1 MASQDSMSEVYNH
14 MQGTCMFRG
23 RDFLSLMDFSRT
35 ELETILDSARDL
47 KRKLLRGEPHEYLRG
62 KSVAILFEKP
72 STRTR
77 TSFQAAIAHLGA
89 QSFYMRPDEM
99 QLSRGEPVKDT
110 ARVIDRYCDA
120 LVMRTFGQDRIEEFA
135 RYMNRPVINALTD
148 LTHPCQGLADL
159 LTISEYKGRL
169 DDVKVCYAG
178 DVWNV
183 CHSLIIGASIFGFKL
198 HVARPNGYEPHERV
212 MKFALGKA
220 QVTGAEIVVTDN
232 LKQAVKDA
240 DVLYANT
247 WHSMGGAEKEKEKR
261 IHDFGPFQLNE
272 NVAEGAKH
280 DYIFM
285 HCLPGYRGEEM
296 SEEIVEGTHSVVWD
310 QAENRMHTEK
320 AVLALTMAS

>member
-1 MASQDSMSEVYNH
+1 MKRVFH
-14 MQGTCMFRG
+14 G
-23 RDFLSLMDFSRT
+23 RDFLSLMDYSRV
-35 ELETILDSARDL
+35 EIETILATATDL
-47 KRKLLRGEPHEYLRG
+47 KQKWKRREPHEYLRG
-62 KSVAILFEKP
+62 RTVAVLFEKP

-77 TSFQAAIAHLGA
+77 TSFQAGIAHLGA
-89 QSFYMRPDEM
+89 QSFYMRPDEL
-99 QLSRGEPVKDT
+99 QLARGEPVKDT

-135 RYMNRPVINALTD
+135 KYMEKPVINALTD

-159 LTISEYKGRL
+159 LTMTEHKGKL
-169 DDVKVCYAG
+169 DGLKVCYAG

-183 CHSLIIGASIFGFKL
+183 CHSLIVAASIFGFSL
-198 HVARPNGYEPHERV
+198 GVARPKGYEPNDRI
-212 MKFALGKA
+212 MKFATDKA
-220 QVTGAEIVVTDN
+220 KSTGAELMITDD

-247 WHSMGGAEKEKEKR
+247 WHSMGGPEKEKEKR
-261 IHDFGPFQLNE
+261 LKDFAPYQLNSQ
-272 NVAEGAKH
+272 VAKVAKS

-296 SEEIVEGTHSVVWD
+296 TEEILEGPHSVVWD

-320 AVLALTMAS
+320 AVLTLTMS

>member
-1 MASQDSMSEVYNH
+1 
-14 MQGTCMFRG
+14 MFRG
-23 RDFLSLMDFSRT
+23 RDFLTLMDYSRF
-35 ELETILDSARDL
+35 EIETILATARDL
-47 KRKLLRGEPHEYLRG
+47 KQKWRRHESHEYLRG
-62 KSVAILFEKP
+62 RTVAVLFEKP

-99 QLSRGEPVKDT
+99 QLARGEPVRDT

-135 RYMNRPVINALTD
+135 KYMENPVINALTD
-148 LTHPCQGLADL
+148 LTHPCQGLADM
-159 LTISEYKGRL
+159 LTIMEYKGKL
-169 DDVKVCYAG
+169 DGIKLCYAG

-183 CHSLIIGASIFGFKL
+183 CHSLIVAASIFGMTL
-198 HVARPNGYEPHERV
+198 HIARPKGYEASQKI
-212 MKFALGKA
+212 MNFAAEKA
-220 QVTGAEIVVTDN
+220 KATGAEIALTDD
-232 LKQAVKDA
+232 LKQAVKNS

-247 WHSMGGAEKEKEKR
+247 WHSMGGPEKEKEKR
-261 IHDFGPFQLNE
+261 LRDFAPYQLNS
-272 NVAEGAKH
+272 NVAKDAKP

-296 SEEIVEGTHSVVWD
+296 SEEMIEGPHSVVWD

-320 AVLALTMAS
+320 AVLALTMM

>member
-1 MASQDSMSEVYNH
+1 
-14 MQGTCMFRG
+14 MFRG
-23 RDFLSLMDFSRT
+23 RDFLTLMDYSRF
-35 ELETILDSARDL
+35 EIETILATARDL
-47 KRKLLRGEPHEYLRG
+47 KQKWRQHEPHERLRG
-62 KSVAILFEKP
+62 KTVAVLFEKP

-99 QLSRGEPVKDT
+99 QLARGEPVRDT

-135 RYMNRPVINALTD
+135 KYMENPVINALTD
-148 LTHPCQGLADL
+148 LTHPCQGLADM
-159 LTISEYKGRL
+159 LTIMEYKGKL
-169 DDVKVCYAG
+169 DGTKLCYAG

-183 CHSLIIGASIFGFKL
+183 CHSLIVAASVFGMTL
-198 HVARPNGYEPHERV
+198 HVARPKGYEASERI
-212 MKFALGKA
+212 MKFAAEKA
-220 QVTGAEIVVTDN
+220 RATGAEIVLTDD
-232 LKQAVKDA
+232 LKQAVKDS

-247 WHSMGGAEKEKEKR
+247 WHSMGGPEKEKEKR
-261 IHDFGPFQLNE
+261 LRDFAPYQLNS
-272 NVAEGAKH
+272 NVAKDAKP

-296 SEEIVEGTHSVVWD
+296 SEEMIEGAHSVVWD

-320 AVLALTMAS
+320 AVLALTMM

>member
-1 MASQDSMSEVYNH
+1 
-14 MQGTCMFRG
+14 MFRG
-23 RDFLSLMDFSRT
+23 RDFLTLMDFSRREIEMILGDAK
-35 ELETILDSARDL
+35 EL
-47 KRKLLRGEPHEYLRG
+47 KQKLQMREPHEFLRG
-62 KSVAILFEKP
+62 KSVAVLFEKP

-99 QLSRGEPVKDT
+99 QLARGEPIKDT

-135 RYMNRPVINALTD
+135 RYMQNPVINALTD

-159 LTISEYKGRL
+159 LTILEHKGQL
-169 DDVKVCYAG
+169 DTVKVCYVG
-178 DVWNV
+178 DIWNV
-183 CHSLIIGASIFGFKL
+183 CHSLIVAASIFGFKL
-198 HVARPNGYEPHERV
+198 HVARPKGYEPNERI
-212 MKFALGKA
+212 MNFATEKA
-220 QVTGAEIVVTDN
+220 QQTGAEIVITDD
-232 LKQAVKDA
+232 LQRAVKDA

-247 WHSMGGAEKEKEKR
+247 WHSMGAAEKEKESR
-261 IHDFGPFQLNE
+261 LRDFAPYHFDL
-272 NVAEGAKH
+272 NVAEGASP

-296 SEEIVEGTHSVVWD
+296 SEEIIEGPHSVVWD

-320 AVLALTMAS
+320 AVLALTLT

>member
-1 MASQDSMSEVYNH
+1 
-14 MQGTCMFRG
+14 
-23 RDFLSLMDFSRT
+23 MDFSR
-35 ELETILDSARDL
+35 LDIETIVGTAKEL
-47 KRKLLRGEPHEYLRG
+47 KQKLRRHEPHEYLRG
-62 KSVAILFEKP
+62 RSIAVLFEKP

-77 TSFQAAIAHLGA
+77 VSFQAAIAHLGA

-99 QLSRGEPVKDT
+99 QLARGEPVKDT

-135 RYMNRPVINALTD
+135 RYMEKPVINALTD

-159 LTISEYKGRL
+159 LTILEYKGRL
-169 DDVKVCYAG
+169 DTVKVCYAG

-183 CHSLIIGASIFGFKL
+183 CHSLIVAASIFGFKL
-198 HVARPNGYEPHERV
+198 HVARPNGYEPNDRI
-212 MKFALGKA
+212 MKFANEKA
-220 QVTGAEIVVTDN
+220 KHTGAEILITDD
-232 LKQAVKDA
+232 LRQAVKDA

-247 WHSMGGAEKEKEKR
+247 WHSMGGPEKEKEKR
-261 IHDFGPFQLNE
+261 LRDFAPYQLNH
-272 NVAEGAKH
+272 NVAEAAKP

-296 SEEIVEGTHSVVWD
+296 SEDIIEGPHSAVWD

-320 AVLALTMAS
+320 AVLALTMA

>member
-1 MASQDSMSEVYNH
+1 
-14 MQGTCMFRG
+14 MFRG
-23 RDFLSLMDFSRT
+23 RDFLTLMDFSRREIEMILGNAK
-35 ELETILDSARDL
+35 ELKQKLQRREPHE
-47 KRKLLRGEPHEYLRG
+47 LLRGR
-62 KSVAILFEKP
+62 SIAVLFEKP

-99 QLSRGEPVKDT
+99 QLARGEPVKDT

-135 RYMNRPVINALTD
+135 RYMQNPVINALTD

-159 LTISEYKGRL
+159 LTILEHKGQL
-169 DDVKVCYAG
+169 DTVKICYVG
-178 DVWNV
+178 DIWNV
-183 CHSLIIGASIFGFKL
+183 CHSLIVATSIFGFNL
-198 HVARPNGYEPHERV
+198 HVVRPNGYEPNERI
-212 MKFALGKA
+212 MEFASEKA
-220 QVTGAEIVVTDN
+220 KQTGAEIVITDD
-232 LKQAVKDA
+232 LKRAVKDA

-261 IHDFGPFQLNE
+261 LQDFAPYHFDL
-272 NVAEGAKH
+272 NVAGGAKP

-296 SEEIVEGTHSVVWD
+296 SEEIIEGPHSVVWD

-320 AVLALTMAS
+320 AVLALTLT

>member
-1 MASQDSMSEVYNH
+1 ML
-14 MQGTCMFRG
+14 RG
-23 RDFLSLMDFSRT
+23 KDFLKLMDFTRP
-35 ELETILDSARDL
+35 EIEHILETSEDL
-47 KRKLLRGEPHEYLRG
+47 KRKWNRREPHELLRGRT
-62 KSVAILFEKP
+62 VAIIFEKA

-135 RYMNRPVINALTD
+135 KYMQKPVINALTD

-159 LTISEYKGRL
+159 LTMKEKKGRL
-169 DDVKVCYAG
+169 DGLKVAYAG

-183 CHSLIIGASIFGFKL
+183 CHSLIVASGLFGIRL
-198 HVARPNGYEPHERV
+198 HIARPKEYEPDARV
-212 MKFALGKA
+212 LQFAKDRAAESG
-220 QVTGAEIVVTDN
+220 GEIVLTSD
-232 LKQAVKDA
+232 LREAIQDA
-240 DVLYANT
+240 DVVYANT
-247 WHSMGGAEKEKEKR
+247 WHSMGGPEREKDKR
-261 IHDFGPFQLNE
+261 IKDFAPFQINSDVVKL
-272 NVAEGAKH
+272 AKK
-280 DYIFM
+280 DFVFM

-296 SEEIVEGTHSVVWD
+296 TDDVIEGPRSVVWD

-320 AVLALTMAS
+320 AVLALVMS